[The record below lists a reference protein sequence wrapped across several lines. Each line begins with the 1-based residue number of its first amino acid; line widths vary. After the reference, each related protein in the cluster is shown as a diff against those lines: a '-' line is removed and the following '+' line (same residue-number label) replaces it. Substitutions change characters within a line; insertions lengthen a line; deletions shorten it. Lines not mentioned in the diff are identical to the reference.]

1 MSRDQQARSI
11 GRLCLIALMLGALVG
26 CAGPD
31 TKAASEESTGPSQS
45 ASAAAA
51 DEGGCNARVR
61 YQGKI
66 YRAVATHGKPL
77 RQGESLGTAPF
88 ADCAGAPAPEL
99 GTARLSS
106 AGSMDPKNVVFVE
119 FPGADAD
126 EPPYVY
132 VEADLRPG
140 QWPTELKQI
149 AN

>member
-11 GRLCLIALMLGALVG
+11 ARLCLIALMLGALVG

-31 TKAASEESTGPSQS
+31 TKAASESAGPSQS
-45 ASAAAA
+45 ASAPAA

-77 RQGESLGTAPF
+77 HQGESLGTAPF
-88 ADCAGAPAPEL
+88 VDCADAPAPEL

-106 AGSMDPKNVVFVE
+106 AGSMDPKHVVFVE
-119 FPGADAD
+119 FPGAD

-132 VEADLRPG
+132 VEADLPPA

>member
-1 MSRDQQARSI
+1 
-11 GRLCLIALMLGALVG
+11 MLGALVG
-26 CAGPD
+26 CAGPG
-31 TKAASEESTGPSQS
+31 TKAASEEAAGPSQS
-45 ASAAAA
+45 ASSAAA
-51 DEGGCNARVR
+51 DDGGCNARVR

-77 RQGESLGTAPF
+77 HQGKSLGTAPF

-106 AGSMDPKNVVFVE
+106 AGSMDPKHVMFVE

-126 EPPYVY
+126 EPYVY
-132 VEADLRPG
+132 VEADLRPA